1 MRQADVIVIG
11 AGVLGT
17 FHAYF
22 AAQKGCTTL
31 LIERNAFPNDAS
43 TRNFGIIAQ
52 SLVDPASEWAA
63 CARATRDIYRSIQ
76 QRYDIS
82 VQVTGSLYL
91 ASTDVEN
98 AVLQEFALRGAG
110 DYRCTYLDAH
120 EALSRYPFIQETY
133 CTGALLFPD
142 DLTLD
147 PRRMLRQL
155 IPYVVQTGGVQ
166 YVPHTTAVAVEPSGR
181 QCRVKDARGDV
192 YVADRVIICSG
203 ADYRTLF
210 PDIIRTSGLQLC
222 KLQMMQTAPLPRLRL
237 PHAILSGLS
246 IQRYPAFT
254 SCPSYGLLAAQP
266 IDEDVRAYGIHL
278 LFKQAADGSVVIGDS
293 HEYRDWTE
301 AGLLE
306 ETTNCAIN
314 EAILRYAR
322 KMLRLPSCTIQAM
335 WNGYY
340 LVYPGHDMYTKTI
353 DGTIHIVTGAGKGMT
368 IGPGFAQ
375 QHIESVVT

>member
-1 MRQADVIVIG
+1 MEMGKETEMRQADVIVIG

-76 QRYDIS
+76 QRHDIS

-155 IPYVVQTGGVQ
+155 IPYVVQT
-166 YVPHTTAVAVEPSGR
+166 
-181 QCRVKDARGDV
+181 
-192 YVADRVIICSG
+192 
-203 ADYRTLF
+203 
-210 PDIIRTSGLQLC
+210 
-222 KLQMMQTAPLPRLRL
+222 
-237 PHAILSGLS
+237 
-246 IQRYPAFT
+246 
-254 SCPSYGLLAAQP
+254 
-266 IDEDVRAYGIHL
+266 
-278 LFKQAADGSVVIGDS
+278 
-293 HEYRDWTE
+293 
-301 AGLLE
+301 
-306 ETTNCAIN
+306 
-314 EAILRYAR
+314 
-322 KMLRLPSCTIQAM
+322 
-335 WNGYY
+335 
-340 LVYPGHDMYTKTI
+340 
-353 DGTIHIVTGAGKGMT
+353 
-368 IGPGFAQ
+368 
-375 QHIESVVT
+375 

>member
-1 MRQADVIVIG
+1 
-11 AGVLGT
+11 
-17 FHAYF
+17 
-22 AAQKGCTTL
+22 
-31 LIERNAFPNDAS
+31 
-43 TRNFGIIAQ
+43 
-52 SLVDPASEWAA
+52 
-63 CARATRDIYRSIQ
+63 
-76 QRYDIS
+76 
-82 VQVTGSLYL
+82 
-91 ASTDVEN
+91 
-98 AVLQEFALRGAG
+98 
-110 DYRCTYLDAH
+110 
-120 EALSRYPFIQETY
+120 LSRYPFIQETY

-155 IPYVVQTGGVQ
+155 IPYVVQMGGVD

-192 YVADRVIICSG
+192 YVADRVIVCSG

-210 PDIIRTSGLQLC
+210 PDIFRTSGLQLC
-222 KLQMMQTAPLPRLRL
+222 KLQMMQTAPLPRFRL

-246 IQRYPAFT
+246 LQRYPAFA
-254 SCPSYGLLAAQP
+254 SCPSYGLLPAQP

-293 HEYRDWTE
+293 HEYRDWTD

-306 ETTNCAIN
+306 EITNCAIN

-322 KMLRLPSCTIQAM
+322 KMLRLPSWTIQTM

-340 LVYPGHDMYTKTI
+340 LTLIASRDSDTRGRA
-353 DGTIHIVTGAGKGMT
+353 GTH
-368 IGPGFAQ
+368 GP
-375 QHIESVVT
+375 